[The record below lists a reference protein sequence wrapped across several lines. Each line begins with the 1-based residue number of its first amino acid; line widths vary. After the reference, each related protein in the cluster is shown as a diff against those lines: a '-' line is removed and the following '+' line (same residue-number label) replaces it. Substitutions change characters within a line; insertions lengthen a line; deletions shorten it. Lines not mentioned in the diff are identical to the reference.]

1 MMATRN
7 DDDFWDLSVFLL
19 DLDLYQ
25 EGIGIQSAT
34 ISFYIEEKL

>member
-1 MMATRN
+1 MIATRN

-25 EGIGIQSAT
+25 EGIGIRSAT
-34 ISFYIEEKL
+34 ISFIKGKL